1 MYGFTES
8 LVTSL
13 FNEIDLLTNRIRNIK
28 QCFINTSNSQLK
40 KRLIN
45 ENTILIKRVNE
56 ISKIAEL
63 LNKKSIEK
71 ISLSGLLVEK
81 SKRTLSETYSEK
93 NLFYL

>member
-1 MYGFTES
+1 MYGSTES

-56 ISKIAEL
+56 ISEIAKL
-63 LNKKSIEK
+63 LNNKSIDK

>member
-28 QCFINTSNSQLK
+28 QCFTNTSNSQLK
-40 KRLIN
+40 ERLIN

>member
-1 MYGFTES
+1 MYGSTES

-56 ISKIAEL
+56 ISEIAKL

>member
-1 MYGFTES
+1 MYGSTES

-56 ISKIAEL
+56 ISKIAIL
-63 LNKKSIEK
+63 LNKKSIDK

>member
-1 MYGFTES
+1 MYGSTES

-81 SKRTLSETYSEK
+81 SKRTLNETYSEK

>member
-56 ISKIAEL
+56 ISKIAIL
-63 LNKKSIEK
+63 LNKKSIDK

>member
-1 MYGFTES
+1 MF
-8 LVTSL
+8 
-13 FNEIDLLTNRIRNIK
+13 FNEIDLLTHRIRNIK

-45 ENTILIKRVNE
+45 ENRILIKRINE
-56 ISKIAEL
+56 INKIAKL